1 MPFHELV
8 IKGIPR
14 YLIDDRLTGEPIHM
28 HISVVGP
35 GERAHP
41 PHQHPGYEALYIFEG
56 QGTVEHDGEQ
66 TQLRAGEAI
75 VFDPNQL
82 HGLVNSGDQ
91 PMRYLVV
98 LRP

>member
-1 MPFHELV
+1 
-8 IKGIPR
+8 
-14 YLIDDRLTGEPIHM
+14 
-28 HISVVGP
+28 
-35 GERAHP
+35 
-41 PHQHPGYEALYIFEG
+41 
-56 QGTVEHDGEQ
+56 
-66 TQLRAGEAI
+66 